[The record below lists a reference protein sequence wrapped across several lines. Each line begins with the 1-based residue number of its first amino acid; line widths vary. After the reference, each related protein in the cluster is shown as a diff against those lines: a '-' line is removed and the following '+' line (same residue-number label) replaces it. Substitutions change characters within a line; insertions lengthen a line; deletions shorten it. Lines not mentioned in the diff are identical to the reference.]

1 MSVQA
6 GISTNVHFQE
16 KTIAYI
22 KRQNQ
27 ERSEKTMKKVY
38 EEPELKVIEIED
50 TDVICTSGCAVQC
63 RQFGNESAT
72 EPVT

>member
-1 MSVQA
+1 
-6 GISTNVHFQE
+6 
-16 KTIAYI
+16 
-22 KRQNQ
+22 
-27 ERSEKTMKKVY
+27 MKKVY